1 MGLKSSEWL
10 MLAVV
15 AAAVVLILMWIILPN
30 SGVPEFIDTKS
41 IQISGASEL
50 LWKFR

>member
-15 AAAVVLILMWIILPN
+15 AAAIVMFLIWVILPN
-30 SGVPEFIDTKS
+30 TGVSEFIETKS
-41 IQISGASEL
+41 IQIPESAGV
-50 LWKFR
+50 FRGFR